1 MWSAPFTAVAGMR
14 AGATKEQMQ
23 TPVVAI
29 AILLTCIG
37 LFAFFAVLLRQV

>member
-1 MWSAPFTAVAGMR
+1 MERAPFTAVAGMR